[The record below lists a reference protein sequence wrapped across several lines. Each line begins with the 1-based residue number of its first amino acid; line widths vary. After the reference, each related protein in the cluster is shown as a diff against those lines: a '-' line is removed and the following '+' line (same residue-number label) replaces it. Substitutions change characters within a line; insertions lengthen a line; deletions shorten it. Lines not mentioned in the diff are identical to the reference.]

1 MNIYEQD
8 IFSQGDDMRRTLQH
22 YRNKGY
28 PLALAEATARPFKNI
43 IFTGMGSSYFA
54 CYNAVTMLRNKGIRC
69 YAVTASQLLHY
80 EFDSISTDSLLVIV
94 SQSGRSGEI
103 VDLVEKIK
111 NRCYIVGLCNDPES
125 PLALGSNLMLNLL
138 ISPEEA
144 VSTRTYLAPLMLLH
158 ILAEVFAGTWTE
170 DSYTLIGEVI
180 AVLEDTVNQFET
192 LSADLERFLGMP
204 PYTVLIGRG
213 YSLSTVDS
221 GALFTKEVAKYP
233 SIPFDAGQFRHGPYE
248 MLGKDFSAFVFA
260 PKDQCYEMQVRLA
273 KEITE
278 KGGKAVLVTDGTEKN
293 QDNMLVINQRYPVSE
308 LATMINIVP
317 VQAFSNY
324 IAKKKGLKVGT
335 FLYSNK
341 ITQVQ

>member
-8 IFSQGDDMRRTLQH
+8 IFSQSEDMCKALKY
-22 YRNKGY
+22 YRDKGY
-28 PLALAEATARPFKNI
+28 PLALAETAARPFKNI

-80 EFDSISTDSLLVIV
+80 ELDSIGADVLLVIV

-111 NRCYIVGLCNDPES
+111 KRCYIVGLCNDPES
-125 PLALGSNLMLNLL
+125 PLGLGSNLMLNLL

-158 ILAEVFAGTWTE
+158 ILAEVFTGTWTGE
-170 DSYTLIGEVI
+170 SYALIGEVI
-180 AVLEDTVNQFET
+180 AVLEDTVNQFKT
-192 LSADLERFLGMP
+192 LSADLENFLKMP
-204 PYTVLIGRG
+204 PYVALIGRG

-233 SIPFDAGQFRHGPYE
+233 SIPFDSGQFRHGPYE

-260 PKDQCYEMQVRLA
+260 SKDSCYEMQVRLA
-273 KEITE
+273 KEIAE
-278 KGGKAVLVTDGTEKN
+278 KGGRVVLVTDGTEKN

-308 LATMINIVP
+308 LVTMINIVP

-335 FLYSNK
+335 FLYSSK